1 MKTICF
7 AETDLFQPKML
18 YEYSEFVRVLHTLSK
33 LSHCQVVRDGRPDLA
48 GFPPRPRFP
57 SGFASPDGA
66 PSLDDGAKLQP
77 YEEEI
82 SKPLEDVTNED
93 KYQEFYY
100 QHHGS
105 AYG

>member
-1 MKTICF
+1 MIT
-7 AETDLFQPKML
+7 ETDLFQPKML
-18 YEYSEFVRVLHTLSK
+18 YDYTDFVRVLHTLSK
-33 LSHCQVVRDGRPDLA
+33 LSHCQVVRDRRPDLT
-48 GFPPRPRFP
+48 GFPPRARYPSGTSGFP
-57 SGFASPDGA
+57 SEGA
-66 PSLDDGAKLQP
+66 PSSLEDGAKLQP

-82 SKPLEDVTNED
+82 YKTLEDVTNED